1 MRFYKNFL
9 VFWCVAYLLIAFV
22 SRFTSSKKEY
32 FPFFRW
38 SLYSKTP
45 NTLSQAYILVEKL
58 GDSALQPPIDIRDLY
73 RYHHINSVDMN
84 LVVQNFYSEVKTDNY
99 SIQNDVFTILPKESI
114 FQLYETTAD
123 LSIEDYRSS
132 LVTRKIL
139 TFKND
144 NFYFE

>member
-9 VFWCVAYLLIAFV
+9 VYWCVAYLIIAFV
-22 SRFTSSKKEY
+22 GRFTSSKKEY

-45 NTLSQAYILVEKL
+45 NTLNQAYILVEKI
-58 GDSALQPPIDIRDLY
+58 GDSIVQPPVDLRDLY
-73 RYHHINSVDMN
+73 GYHHINSVDMN
-84 LVVQNFYSEVKTDNY
+84 LIVQDFYSKVKTDGY
-99 SIQNDVFTILPKESI
+99 SLQDAIFTILPQASI

-123 LSIEDYRSS
+123 LSIEDYKSS
-132 LVTRKIL
+132 LISNKIL

-144 NFYFE
+144 TFYFE